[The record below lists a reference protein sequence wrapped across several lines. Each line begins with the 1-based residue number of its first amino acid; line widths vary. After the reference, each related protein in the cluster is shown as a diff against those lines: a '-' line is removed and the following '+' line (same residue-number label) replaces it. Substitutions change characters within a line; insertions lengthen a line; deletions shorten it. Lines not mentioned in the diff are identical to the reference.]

1 MAPRRRLTVRSVM
14 AIWALG
20 VCTGAWAQGAP
31 ACPTPPELPPS
42 LGSVDYYTDAKHSV
56 IDPEL
61 QKRSEEQ
68 NKFLRDALY
77 ALGRMAEGGD
87 RPEMLATQAC
97 ALGWMEAWARRDALE
112 RVDKGGTVL
121 QVVSAASL
129 SMAYRTALALG
140 KEAPR
145 EHGEVN
151 RWLEQLATSIARNE
165 DVGRPGDQRN
175 NVTYWAALAA
185 YNTSVVT
192 GNRALAAWSRDVY
205 RQALS
210 EIDEEGFFP
219 SELKRGQQALRYQWF
234 AVTPLVTLY
243 VTSRE
248 KDGFR
253 DERSRARL
261 VKAITAAR
269 AGLTDTALIS
279 RRAGTKVDAEGVS
292 GYALTRVTQRLADC
306 VVSGTPGENPASLPR
321 DWRLGI
327 GFRNLRC
334 ENHFEVLG
342 AAAP

>member
-1 MAPRRRLTVRSVM
+1 MPTQNRLTVRSFL
-14 AIWALG
+14 ALWALAT
-20 VCTGAWAQGAP
+20 CASASAQVAP
-31 ACPTPPELPPS
+31 SCPTPPELPPS

-68 NKFLRDALY
+68 NRFLRDALY

-87 RPEMLATQAC
+87 RPQVLATQAC
-97 ALGWMEAWARRDALE
+97 ALSWMEAWARRDALE

-129 SMAYRTALALG
+129 SLAYRTALALG

-145 EHGEVN
+145 EHLAVN
-151 RWLEQLATSIARNE
+151 RWLEQLATSITRNE
-165 DVGRPGDQRN
+165 DMGRPGDQRN

-192 GNRALAAWSRDVY
+192 GNRALSTWSRDVY
-205 RQALS
+205 RQALA
-210 EIDEEGFFP
+210 EIDNEGFFP

-243 VTSRE
+243 VTSHD

-253 DERSRARL
+253 DEYSRARL
-261 VKAITAAR
+261 AKAITAAR
-269 AGLTDTALIS
+269 AGLTNTAPMS

-306 VVSGTPGENPASLPR
+306 VVSGTPSDNPASLTR

-334 ENHFEVLG
+334 ENHFDAL
-342 AAAP
+342 AAAAR